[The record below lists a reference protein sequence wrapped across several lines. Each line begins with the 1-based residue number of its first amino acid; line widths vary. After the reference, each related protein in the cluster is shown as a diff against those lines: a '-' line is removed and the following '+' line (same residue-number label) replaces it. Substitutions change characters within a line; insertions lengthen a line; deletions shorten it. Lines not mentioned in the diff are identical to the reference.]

1 MAVTGERRI
10 RMNKANDLLDFIVKT
25 DSDRHNPFFGH
36 KADGESLEAGFFLVN
51 SKNQLRYVDP
61 YTKELVSLHPH
72 SKDLRRKCSEGG
84 TGQEII
90 RQLGRF
96 IMFAERGH
104 MNDYKE
110 VWGWELEPTMNVR
123 KKAMEIGFISR
134 IDYPHERWGE

>member
-1 MAVTGERRI
+1 MVVTEERKGRL
-10 RMNKANDLLDFIVKT
+10 NKANDLLAFIVRT

-36 KADGESLEAGFFLVN
+36 KADDGSLIAGFFLIN
-51 SKNQLRYVDP
+51 DKNQLRYVDP
-61 YTKELVSLHPH
+61 YTKELVSLHPR

-96 IMFAERGH
+96 IIFGEQGH
-104 MNDYKE
+104 LNDYKE
-110 VWGWELEPTMNVR
+110 VWGWEFEPTMNVR

-134 IDYPHERWGE
+134 MDYPHKRWGD